1 MDFKFAYKMD
11 EEEDK
16 SPMMTDDIN
25 PTYYRHELGQVIDII
40 EDYNLG
46 FHEGNAIKY
55 IIRHK
60 HKGGFKDLQ
69 KARWY
74 IERMIKIYEEN
85 S

>member
-1 MDFKFAYKMD
+1 MDFKFAYKID

-16 SPMMTDDIN
+16 NPPMTDDIN
-25 PTYYRHELGQVIDII
+25 PQYYRTDMVHLIDII
-40 EDYNLG
+40 EDYELG

-60 HKGGFKDLQ
+60 HKGGLKDLQ
-69 KARWY
+69 KAQWY

>member
-1 MDFKFAYKMD
+1 MDFKFAYKID

-16 SPMMTDDIN
+16 SPPMTDDIN
-25 PTYYRHELGQVIDII
+25 PTYYRSQSGQVIDII

-60 HKGGFKDLQ
+60 HKGGLKDLK
-69 KARWY
+69 KAIWY
-74 IERMIKIYEEN
+74 IERLIAASEETY
-85 S
+85 